1 MEKKTNKKKQLN
13 CLVLKFL
20 KLVDII
26 NQLFME
32 RAKMGIEKE
41 S

>member
-1 MEKKTNKKKQLN
+1 MEKKTKKKQFN
-13 CLVLKFL
+13 CLVLKFI

-26 NQLFME
+26 NQFFME